1 MHLYGDAVDNYKE
14 QLRRWLVMS
23 HSIGQGIC
31 YQVSTN
37 SSIQVS
43 RPSVSPLI
51 NMEELINY
59 NNIKEDEYDKVLSLK
74 LGPLDTYN
82 IQGYLADEYEMDIG
96 TPQED
101 KITKGK
107 DVLNTEE
114 RITDPGD
121 RDDRNEGIPDNQK
134 NTQVFTP

>member
-1 MHLYGDAVDNYKE
+1 
-14 QLRRWLVMS
+14 
-23 HSIGQGIC
+23 
-31 YQVSTN
+31 
-37 SSIQVS
+37 
-43 RPSVSPLI
+43 
-51 NMEELINY
+51 
-59 NNIKEDEYDKVLSLK
+59 
-74 LGPLDTYN
+74 
-82 IQGYLADEYEMDIG
+82 MDIG

-121 RDDRNEGIPDNQK
+121 RDDRNEGIPDNQT